1 MRVNDEI
8 VLWHNKIMVQIKVFY
23 EPDME
28 LLTIFWQAPRKNQIC
43 TELGDGII
51 LIKDETNNEPIVL
64 ELLSYQPGDS
74 RFDTVSV
81 EIGQQGSAIAP
92 PKT

>member
-1 MRVNDEI
+1 MAQV
-8 VLWHNKIMVQIKVFY
+8 KVFY

-28 LLTIFWQAPRKNQIC
+28 LLTVFWQTPRENQIC

-51 LIKDETNNEPIVL
+51 LIKDATSGEPIGL
-64 ELLSYQPGDS
+64 ELLSYHPGDR

-81 EIGQQGSAIAP
+81 EIGQTVGAYVQKEA
-92 PKT
+92 

>member
-1 MRVNDEI
+1 MAQV
-8 VLWHNKIMVQIKVFY
+8 KVFY

-28 LLTIFWQAPRKNQIC
+28 LLTVFWQTPRENQIC

-51 LIKDETNNEPIVL
+51 LIKDATSGEPIGL
-64 ELLSYQPGDS
+64 ELLSYHPGDR

-81 EIGQQGSAIAP
+81 EIGQTVGAYVQKES
-92 PKT
+92 